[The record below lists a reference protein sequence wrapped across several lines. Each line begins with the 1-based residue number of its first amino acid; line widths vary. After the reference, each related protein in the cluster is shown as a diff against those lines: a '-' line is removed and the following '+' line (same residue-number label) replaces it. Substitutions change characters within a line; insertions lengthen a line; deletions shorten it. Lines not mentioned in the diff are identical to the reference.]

1 MARLSQDTSN
11 LAPWAI
17 GRDET
22 FQLRRVQSFNTTTD
36 RPSTQIREVGN
47 EAIVGVDFDR
57 PNVTIALEANLVNA
71 RLVAIM
77 GNRDPDSTFS
87 NVLLQDLLG
96 NTDIDLALVQRDVQR
111 TDYLRQVYIKQA
123 SLASYSLSASVD
135 AASTETFEFNS
146 DNKTLFERWV
156 QVDRVTA
163 TSDNQTNFSITE
175 TPVALTRGKEAGN
188 VLKSVFGSAADSP
201 NTYFLEGADNDYTV
215 TGTTVTFTATGA
227 AKIANGD
234 VITFVYQTDAAPA
247 AADPFLAKDTIS
259 PAAIR
264 GYYHVPVTLRISG
277 TNLPVRGAHSV
288 EATMNFNSN
297 VEVGMGSQALGS
309 ERVIPAEVTGSF
321 VIFEEGSDVEKFLI
335 AGTTSS
341 TDTDYPIDAYRS
353 DVQLEL
359 DFKHPDTGT
368 ILRTDTLSGISISGD
383 TKDVAV
389 GQAVGK
395 QFNFTAA
402 TDFGW
407 YVDKLV

>member
-17 GRDET
+17 GREET
-22 FQLRRVQSFNTTTD
+22 HQLRRVQSVNTTSD
-36 RPSTQIREVGN
+36 RPSTQEREVGN
-47 EAIVGVDFDR
+47 EAIVGVSFDR
-57 PNVTIALEANLVNA
+57 PNVTVAVEANLVNA
-71 RLVAIM
+71 RMVAIM
-77 GNRDPDSTFS
+77 ANRDPDGTF
-87 NVLLQDLLG
+87 NNLLMQDLLG
-96 NTDIDLALVQRDVQR
+96 QTDIDLNLVQRNTAR
-111 TDYLRQVYIKQA
+111 TDWLRSIYIKQA

-135 AASTETFEFNS
+135 ASSTETFEFNS
-146 DNKTLFERWV
+146 DNKTAFERWL
-156 QVDRVTA
+156 QVDREAA
-163 TSDNQTNFSITE
+163 TSNGDTGYTLTE
-175 TPVALTRGKEAGN
+175 TPVPLTRGKEAGN
-188 VLKSVFGSAADSP
+188 VLKSVFGSAANQP

-215 TGTTVTFTATGA
+215 SGTAVTFTATGA
-227 AKIANGD
+227 AKISSGD
-234 VITFVYQTDAAPA
+234 MITFVYQIATPPA
-247 AADPFLAKDTIS
+247 GDPFLAKDTVS

-264 GYYHVPVTLRISG
+264 GYYHVPVTLRVGG
-277 TNLPVRGAHSV
+277 TNLPVRGAQNV

-309 ERVIPAEVTGSF
+309 ERVIPAEVTGTF
-321 VIFEEGSDVEKFLI
+321 TIFEEGMDVEKFLI
-335 AGTTSS
+335 AGVTNSA
-341 TDTDYPIDAYRS
+341 DTDYPIEAYRS
-353 DVQLEL
+353 DVILEL

-389 GQAVGK
+389 GTAVGK

>member
-22 FQLRRVQSFNTTTD
+22 FQLRRVQSVNTNSD

-47 EAIVGVDFDR
+47 ESIVGVEFDR
-57 PNVTIALEANLVNA
+57 PNVTVALEANLVNA
-71 RLVAIM
+71 RLVSIM

-87 NVLLQDLLG
+87 NVLMQDLLG
-96 NTDIDLALVQRDVQR
+96 NTDIDLNLVQRDTLR
-111 TDYLRQVYIKQA
+111 ENYLRSIYVKQA
-123 SLASYSLSASVD
+123 SLASYSISASVD
-135 AASTETFEFNS
+135 ASSTETFEFNS
-146 DNKTLFERWV
+146 DNKTAFERWL
-156 QVDRVTA
+156 QVDREAA
-163 TSDNQTNFSITE
+163 TGDGDTGYTLTD
-175 TPVALTRGKEAGN
+175 TPIPLTRGKEAGN
-188 VLKSVFGSAADSP
+188 TLKSVFGSAADSP

-215 TGTTVTFTATGA
+215 TGTAVTFTATGA
-227 AKIANGD
+227 AKIKSGD
-234 VITFVYQTDAAPA
+234 MITFVYQVATAPA
-247 AADPFLAKDTIS
+247 GDPFLAKDTVS
-259 PAAIR
+259 PASIR
-264 GYYHVPVTLRISG
+264 GYYHVPVTLRVTSE
-277 TNLPVRGAHSV
+277 TLPIRGAQSV

-309 ERVIPAEVTGSF
+309 ERVIPAEVTGNF
-321 VIFEEGSDVEKFLI
+321 VIFEEGMDVEKFLI
-335 AGTTSS
+335 AGETDSA
-341 TDTDYPIDAYRS
+341 DTDYPIESYRS
-353 DVQLEL
+353 DVILEL